1 MTAPARW
8 PLNYLT
14 SHGPR
19 ADPVTGLTWFLLGLS
34 VLVVLIFA
42 VGVGVGVVLRRQP
55 TPEHFTPSGVARGGS
70 GLAWIYIGMPLTVVA
85 LAVALFWTMAVL
97 ARIDHPATRPR
108 LTIEVTGRQWWWQVR
123 YLGDAAHPGFETANE
138 IHVPVGEPVLIQLR
152 GGDVIHSF
160 WVPALTGKTD
170 TIPGRNNVTWM
181 QADKPGLYRG
191 QCTEYCGLQ
200 HANMGVFI
208 HADARDDFERWRLT
222 QAKVATTSGGVGEA
236 VFVQHCGKCH
246 SIQGTQA
253 HGDKGPDLTHVAS
266 RDTLAAGVLTN
277 TIGNL
282 SGWISDPQGRKPGAL
297 MPATYLSGPELRAV
311 TDYLERLR

>member
-42 VGVGVGVVLRRQP
+42 VAVGVGVVLRRQP

-138 IHVPVGEPVLIQLR
+138 IHIPVGEPVLIQLR

-181 QADKPGLYRG
+181 QADKPGPLPRSVHRVLRPPARQHG
-191 QCTEYCGLQ
+191 RLHPCGC
-200 HANMGVFI
+200 ARRFRAMA
-208 HADARDDFERWRLT
+208 ADAGEGRDHVGRRGARRSSCSTAASATAFRARRLT
-222 QAKVATTSGGVGEA
+222 AT
-236 VFVQHCGKCH
+236 
-246 SIQGTQA
+246 
-253 HGDKGPDLTHVAS
+253 
-266 RDTLAAGVLTN
+266 R
-277 TIGNL
+277 
-282 SGWISDPQGRKPGAL
+282 GRI
-297 MPATYLSGPELRAV
+297 
-311 TDYLERLR
+311 